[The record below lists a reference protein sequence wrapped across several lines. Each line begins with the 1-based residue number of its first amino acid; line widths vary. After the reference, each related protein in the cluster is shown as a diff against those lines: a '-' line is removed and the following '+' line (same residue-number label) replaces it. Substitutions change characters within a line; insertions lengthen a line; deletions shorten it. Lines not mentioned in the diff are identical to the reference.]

1 MPEAVFD
8 YIVVGAGSAGCALAY
23 RLTESGRHRVLLL
36 EAGGPDR
43 NPWIHIPLGV
53 AKTIQDERLVWKFST
68 EPEPGL
74 AGQSLYWPR
83 GKVLGGSS
91 SVNGMVYVRGDP
103 REYDHWGDLGNDGW
117 SYRDLLPVFKRME
130 AYAEGDPAYRGH
142 DGPLSVTNRRTKD
155 PDPLSEA
162 YVVACRE
169 AGISTIE
176 DYNAADWEG
185 ASMLQL
191 NTRRGLRCSTAD
203 AYLRPAMSRPN
214 FVLETRAHV
223 LRVVFDGRCAIG
235 VDYQR
240 GGRKHYARAAREVI
254 LCAGSVQSP
263 QLLELSG
270 VGDAARLQ
278 HLGIPIVHNLPGVGE
293 GLIDHLQVRLTF
305 ECTQPITINDLM
317 RNPLRR
323 LLVGMRFVFLRKGIM
338 TATSSTAHAI
348 CRTRR
353 ELSRPDVKVQLYQ
366 ISGKDRY
373 ARTASLGIDPYSGFS
388 VGGFKLRPE
397 SRGSIHLRSP
407 DPLSPP
413 EIRAN
418 YLTHPEDQ
426 KTYVDMLRLVRRIS
440 AQPTM
445 TQFIVAERRP
455 GPEVGD
461 DAGLLAYAR
470 ETGQTSWHPIRTC
483 RMGTEE
489 QAVVDSRLR
498 VRGLHGLRV
507 ADASIMPT
515 MASSNTHAPAVMIGE
530 RCADFVLAEASPGA
544 N

>member
-1 MPEAVFD
+1 MADAPYD
-8 YIVVGAGSAGCALAY
+8 YVIVGAGSAGCALAY

-36 EAGGPDR
+36 EAGGVDR
-43 NPWIHIPLGV
+43 NLWIRVPLGV
-53 AKTIQDERLVWKFST
+53 AKTIQDERLVWKFAT

-83 GKVLGGSS
+83 GRVLGGSS

-103 REYDHWGDLGNDGW
+103 REYDRWRELGNDDW
-117 SYRDLLPVFKRME
+117 SYRELLPVFKRME
-130 AYAEGDPAYRGH
+130 RYAEGDPAYRGH
-142 DGPLSVTNRRTKD
+142 DGPLAVTNRRTKD

-162 YVVACRE
+162 YVEACRQS
-169 AGISTIE
+169 GMPVVD

-191 NTRRGLRCSTAD
+191 NTRRGLRCSTAN
-203 AYLRPAMSRPN
+203 AYLRPARKRAN
-214 FVLETRAHV
+214 LALLTDAHV
-223 LRVVFDGRCAIG
+223 LRVLFEGRRAVG
-235 VDYQR
+235 VEYQR
-240 GGRKHYARAAREVI
+240 GGATALARAAREVI

-278 HLGIPIVHNLPGVGE
+278 GLGIPVVHHLPGVGE

-305 ECTQPITINDLM
+305 ECTRPITINDLM
-317 RNPLRR
+317 RSPWRR

-348 CRTRR
+348 CRTRP
-353 ELSRPDVKVQLYQ
+353 ELARPDVKVQLYQ

-388 VGGFKLRPE
+388 IGGFKIHPE
-397 SRGSIHLRSP
+397 SRGSVHARSV
-407 DPLSPP
+407 DPFAPP

-426 KTYVDMLRLVRRIS
+426 RTCVDMLRLVRRIAS
-440 AQPTM
+440 QPAM
-445 TQFIVAERRP
+445 KPFIVAERRP

-461 DAGLLAYAR
+461 DAGLLAFAK

-483 RMGTEE
+483 RMGNDA
-489 QAVVDSRLR
+489 QAVVDARLR
-498 VRGLHGLRV
+498 VRGLEGLRV

-515 MASSNTHAPAVMIGE
+515 MASSNSNAPAIMIGE
-530 RCADFVLAEASPGA
+530 RCADYLLEEKS
-544 N
+544 